1 MTQPRASL
9 DLTPVVCRS
18 ILRTYV
24 NIGICVFVKETEA
37 GMNQTVNRFRA
48 EFFKALGHPVR
59 IVILETL
66 SSGEKSVSEMQ
77 EVLGIEQSSVSRQ
90 LAYLRIRGIVDDRKE
105 GAAVFYR
112 LRDATVLQLLDAA
125 RTIFSNHLIDTQNM
139 LQQLASDEGG
149 Q

>member
-1 MTQPRASL
+1 
-9 DLTPVVCRS
+9 
-18 ILRTYV
+18 
-24 NIGICVFVKETEA
+24 
-37 GMNQTVNRFRA
+37 MNQTVNRFRA